1 MILFILCFLNLFTHT
16 QEKNEP
22 VEKKDYSK
30 VEIIVAGQYCA
41 KGVKNPYDAV
51 HAFNRRVSDNF
62 GGYINE
68 KIDSALLEVNK
79 MSLKSDIKS
88 LDIQIDP
95 LTLTVSWIAVIG
107 ESDDANSYVEFDSRG
122 SAGGGI
128 SAVKKQLPKMH
139 SKHPGKNPVKIME
152 FNIDLPICFDYY
164 GQKKNCGGNINIIQ
178 WFYKYY

>member
-1 MILFILCFLNLFTHT
+1 MILFMWYFLNLFIQTH
-16 QEKNEP
+16 EKNEP

-30 VEIIVAGQYCA
+30 VEIVVAGQYCA

-51 HAFNRRVSDNF
+51 HAFNRRVSDGF
-62 GGYINE
+62 GGYINQ
-68 KIDSALLEVNK
+68 KIDSALLVINQ

-95 LTLTVSWIAVIG
+95 LTLTVSWIAIIG
-107 ESDDANSYVEFDSRG
+107 ESYDKNSYVEFDSRG
-122 SAGGGI
+122 SAGGGV
-128 SAVKKQLPKMH
+128 SAIKKQLPKMN

-152 FNIDLPICFDYY
+152 LNVDLPMCFDYY
-164 GQKKNCGGNINIIQ
+164 GREKSCDGNINIKQ